1 MGTKVKGMLCTMVAS
16 SAIAATTLLLPVSSG
31 AAELLPVLHEG
42 AANVNLALCQ
52 NEPQLKGILDKD
64 IGSPRQTVGF
74 DVSPVM
80 LNPGQYDY
88 RLQGQ
93 GIVLQGIAGSAQVGG
108 TSDSGAV
115 CGGHLGTGW
124 GETRVRIHFVKPG
137 TTTPAPVT
145 QVGGFTTSEDA
156 GRNCMEFYDASGTS
170 LGSGC
175 LQNSPWTPITTVEF
189 LGGAYGPGIAYI
201 DVISHLIPYELDLLT
216 FRYVAENK
224 APVAEAGLDQ
234 TVGEGGGVVLD
245 GSGSSDPEG
254 QPLTYQWS
262 QLSGTPVSL
271 NLVDPVH
278 PTFAAPLVPAGGGTL
293 TFQLIVND
301 GKLNSPSDTVNIS
314 VKNLNHPPVA
324 EAGTGQTVKEGAS
337 VQLDGSGSYD
347 PDGELLTYQ
356 WTQTSGPAVTLIG
369 GTGAT
374 PSFAAPLVGTAGAVL
389 TFELVVS
396 DGIGAASDTV
406 AVTVENVNHAPL
418 ADAGGDQTRNEGG
431 IVVLD
436 GSASSDPDLDPLS
449 FAWRQ
454 VAGQPVVL
462 ANQAGANPNFTA
474 PEVGPGGETLVFE
487 LVVNDGQVASTPD
500 TVAVQ
505 VLNVN
510 DPPACGAARP
520 LSPVLWPP
528 NHKLVPVQIAGVT
541 DPNNQNV
548 TIRVTGVTQDEP
560 VNGLGDGDVSPDA
573 VLQGNDLLLR
583 AERSGTGTGRVY
595 RVNFTADDGDGGT
608 CSGSVNVTV
617 PHSKGQGVTAVDDGQ
632 LYDATQ
638 P

>member
-1 MGTKVKGMLCTMVAS
+1 MAMGVKGLFCTVVAS
-16 SAIAATTLLLPVSSG
+16 ATIVTTMPISSG
-31 AAELLPVLHEG
+31 AAELLTVLHEG
-42 AANVNLALCQ
+42 SANVNLGLCQ
-52 NEPQLKGILDKD
+52 NDTQIKGILDKD

-74 DVSPVM
+74 DNIAPAM
-80 LNPGQYDY
+80 LKPGQYDY
-88 RLQGQ
+88 RLQAQ
-93 GIVLQGIAGSAQVGG
+93 GIILQGIAGSAQVGG
-108 TSDSGAV
+108 ASDSGGV

-137 TTTPAPVT
+137 TATPAPVT
-145 QVGGFTTSEDA
+145 HVGGFTTSEDA
-156 GRNCMEFYDASGTS
+156 GRNCMEFFDVSGTS

-175 LQNSPWTPITTVEF
+175 LQNSPWTPLTTIEF
-189 LGGAYGPGIAYI
+189 LGGAYTPGIAYI
-201 DVISHLIPYELDLLT
+201 DVYSHLIPYELDLLT

-234 TVGEGGGVVLD
+234 SLNEGAGVVLD

-254 QPLTYQWS
+254 QPITYQWS
-262 QLSGTPVSL
+262 QLSGTPVTL
-271 NLVDPVH
+271 NLADPVH

-301 GKLNSPSDTVNIS
+301 GKLNSPPDTVNIS
-314 VKNLNHPPVA
+314 VKNVNHPPVA
-324 EAGTGQTVKEGAS
+324 EAGTGQTVKEGNG

-356 WTQTSGPAVTLIG
+356 WAQTSGPAVTLV

-374 PSFAAPLVGTAGAVL
+374 PSFSAPLVGTAGAVL

-396 DGIGAASDTV
+396 DGISAASDTV

-418 ADAGGDQTRNEGG
+418 AEAGIDQTRNEGS

-462 ANQAGANPNFTA
+462 ANQLSANPNFTA

-487 LVVNDGQVASTPD
+487 LMVNDGQVASTPD
-500 TVAVQ
+500 TVAVR

-510 DPPACGAARP
+510 DPPACGAARALAP
-520 LSPVLWPP
+520 MLWPP

-583 AERSGTGTGRVY
+583 AERSGTGNGRVY
-595 RVNFTADDGDGGT
+595 RLGFTADDGDGGT

-617 PHSKGQGVTAVDDGQ
+617 PHSKGQGATAVDDGQ